1 MKKTIER
8 WKMRLLPF
16 LLVLGP
22 GLITAV
28 ADNDAGGIATY
39 SVAAANY
46 GMASQYLII
55 PVTLL
60 LIITQ
65 SIGAKIAIVTGKGL
79 GDLIREKFGV
89 KIAVIIFL
97 TYMVVNFGVILQN
110 VSGLKASIQ
119 LFEISYI
126 PWQLVLIMI
135 CGFLI
140 FAVVKFNYKRLEK
153 IFLSMILFYVTYVV
167 SALMCDPNWSEAVQ
181 ESFIYPKQIDMS
193 DINYWFTLI
202 AVLGTTI
209 TAWGQFF
216 IQSYIVDKG
225 LTKDQLPKERIE
237 IVLGA
242 IITNF
247 FSWMI
252 ALAVT
257 YTLFK
262 YGIKADS
269 AYTAAL
275 AIKPIASNFASIL
288 FAVGLFGASLLGLVI
303 VPMATAYVFG
313 EMFGFG
319 RSLNANLGQG
329 TGFYSFFIIQVC
341 LALIVVLF
349 PDINLFSLTLYADYL
364 NGAMLPVVFYF
375 LIKFSKDRDIMG
387 NYATKGVSLFVLSAA
402 TFVILASVIITF
414 AAKLSIINF

>member
-1 MKKTIER
+1 MI
-8 WKMRLLPF
+8 PF
-16 LLVLGP
+16 FLVLGP

-39 SVAAANY
+39 TVAAATY

-55 PVTLL
+55 PITLV

-89 KIAVIIFL
+89 KVSVIIFL
-97 TYMVVNFGVILQN
+97 IYIVVNFGVILQN
-110 VSGLKASIQ
+110 VSGLKAAIQ
-119 LFEISYI
+119 LFEIPYI
-126 PWQLVLIMI
+126 PWQLALVAICVALIY
-135 CGFLI
+135 
-140 FAVVKFNYKRLEK
+140 AVVRFNYKRLQR
-153 IFLSMILFYVTYVV
+153 IFLTMILFYVTYVI
-167 SALMCDPNWSEAVQ
+167 SALMSDPNWGEAIQ
-181 ESFIYPKQIDMS
+181 ESFIYPQQVNIN
-193 DINYWFTLI
+193 DIGYWFTMI

-225 LTKDQLPKERIE
+225 LTTDQIPKERIE

-242 IITNF
+242 FVTNF

-262 YGIKADS
+262 HGILADS
-269 AYTAAL
+269 AHSAAL

-319 RSLNANLGQG
+319 RSLNASLGQG
-329 TGFYSFFIIQVC
+329 VGFYSFFILQVC
-341 LALIVVLF
+341 LGLAVVLF
-349 PDINLFSLTLYADYL
+349 PDINLFSLTLYADYI
-364 NGAMLPVVFYF
+364 NGAMLPVIFYF
-375 LIKFSKDRDIMG
+375 LIRFAKDREIMG
-387 NYATKGVSLFVLSAA
+387 EYATRGFSLFLISGA
-402 TFVILASVIITF
+402 TFIILASVIITF
-414 AAKLSIINF
+414 AAKLGLF

>member
-1 MKKTIER
+1 MSIIEK
-8 WKMRLLPF
+8 WKIRLIPF
-16 LLVLGP
+16 FLVLGP

-39 SVAAANY
+39 SVAAATY

-55 PVTLL
+55 PITLV

-65 SIGAKIAIVTGKGL
+65 SVGAKIAIVTGKGL

-89 KIAVIIFL
+89 KISVIIFMI
-97 TYMVVNFGVILQN
+97 YIVVNFGVILQN
-110 VSGLKASIQ
+110 VSGLKAAIQ
-119 LFEISYI
+119 LFEIPYV
-126 PWQLVLIMI
+126 PWQLTLITI
-135 CGFLI
+135 CAFLI
-140 FAVVKFNYKRLEK
+140 FAVVKFNYKRLQK
-153 IFLSMILFYVTYVV
+153 IFLSMILFYVAYVF
-167 SALMCDPNWSEAVQ
+167 SALMSDPNWGEAFQ
-181 ESFIYPKQIDMS
+181 ESFIYPQKVNIRDL
-193 DINYWFTLI
+193 NYWFTMI

-225 LTKDQLPKERIE
+225 LTTDQLPKERIE
-237 IVLGA
+237 IILGA
-242 IITNF
+242 FITNF

-262 YGIKADS
+262 YGIPADS
-269 AYTAAL
+269 AHSAAL

-329 TGFYSFFIIQVC
+329 VGFYSFFVLQVC
-341 LALIVVLF
+341 LGLVIVLF
-349 PDINLFSLTLYADYL
+349 PDINLFSLTLYADYI
-364 NGAMLPVVFYF
+364 NATMLPIIFYF
-375 LIKFSKDRDIMG
+375 LIKFSKDREIMG
-387 NYATKGVSLFVLSAA
+387 QYATKGLSLFLLSAA
-402 TFVILASVIITF
+402 TFIILVSVIVTF
-414 AAKLSIINF
+414 AAKLKLL

>member
-1 MKKTIER
+1 
-8 WKMRLLPF
+8 MRIIPF
-16 LLVLGP
+16 LAVLGP

-39 SVAAANY
+39 TVAAANF
-46 GMASQYLII
+46 GMASQYFII
-55 PVTLL
+55 PITII
-60 LIITQ
+60 LILTQ
-65 SIGAKIAIVTGKGL
+65 TIGAKLAIVTGKGL

-89 KIAVIIFL
+89 RTAFIIFFF
-97 TYMVVNFGVILQN
+97 YIIVNFGVILQN
-110 VSGLKASIQ
+110 VSGLKAAIQ
-119 LFEISYI
+119 LFEVPYV
-126 PWQLVLIMI
+126 PWQAALIAI
-135 CGFLI
+135 CAFLI
-140 FAVVKFNYKRLEK
+140 FAVVKFNYKRLQK
-153 IFLSMILFYVTYVV
+153 IFLSMILFYVAYVV
-167 SALMCDPNWSEAVQ
+167 SAFLADPNWGEAVQ
-181 ESFIYPKQIDMS
+181 ESFIFPRQINIYDL
-193 DINYWFTLI
+193 NYWFTLI

-225 LTKDQLPKERIE
+225 LTIEQIPQERTE
-237 IVLGA
+237 IFFGA
-242 IITNF
+242 FITNF

-269 AYTAAL
+269 AYSAAL

-329 TGFYSFFIIQVC
+329 VGFYSFFIIQVC
-341 LALIVVLF
+341 LGLLVVLF
-349 PDINLFSLTLYADYL
+349 PNINLFDLTIYADYL
-364 NGAMLPVVFYF
+364 NGAMLPIIFFF
-375 LIKFSKDRDIMG
+375 LIKFSEDERIMG
-387 NYATKGVSLFVLSAA
+387 KYATKGFQSYLIRAA
-402 TFVILASVIITF
+402 AIIIAFAVIITF
-414 AAKLSIINF
+414 AMKLL

>member
-1 MKKTIER
+1 MKSLLTN
-8 WKMRLLPF
+8 WKLRLLPF
-16 LLVLGP
+16 LAVLGP
-22 GLITAV
+22 GIITAV

-39 SVAAANY
+39 TVAASNF

-55 PVTLL
+55 PITLV

-65 SIGAKIAIVTGKGL
+65 EIGARIAIVTGKGL
-79 GDLIREKFGV
+79 GDLIRERLGV
-89 KIAVIIFL
+89 KTAFTVFFLYII
-97 TYMVVNFGVILQN
+97 VNFGVILQN
-110 VSGLKASIQ
+110 VSGLKAAIQ
-119 LFEISYI
+119 LFQIPYL
-126 PWQLVLIMI
+126 PWQFALIII
-135 CGFLI
+135 CVAMI
-140 FAVVKFNYKRLEK
+140 FAVVKFSYKRLQK
-153 IFLSMILFYVTYVV
+153 IFLSMILFYIAYVI
-167 SALMCDPNWSEAVQ
+167 SALLSDPNWSEALH
-181 ESFIYPKQIDMS
+181 ESFVYPTQID
-193 DINYWFTLI
+193 INNIDYWFTII

-225 LTKDQLPKERIE
+225 LTVDDISKERVE
-237 IVLGA
+237 IYFGA
-242 IITNF
+242 FITNF

-288 FAVGLFGASLLGLVI
+288 FAVGLFGASLLGLII

-329 TGFYSFFIIQVC
+329 VGFYSFFIVQVC
-341 LALIVVLF
+341 IGLIITLL
-349 PDINLFSLTLYADYL
+349 PNINLFSLTIYADYL
-364 NGAMLPVVFYF
+364 NGAMLPIIFYY
-375 LIKFSKDRDIMG
+375 LIKFSEDEEIMG
-387 NYATKGVSLFVLSAA
+387 QYVSKGLPAYLLRGATI
-402 TFVILASVIITF
+402 VILCSVIITF
-414 AAKLSIINF
+414 IAKLGFF